1 MTKQEIKKRLLSAV
15 KNDPNSA
22 DIKYVA
28 LFGSYVN
35 GTPQEDSDIDVLID
49 FYPQSIV
56 GLFKY
61 IDIQENLSKAL
72 GKKVDLLTPQ
82 AISKYFRNQVL
93 QKAEVV
99 YEGWMRNVLIHEYF
113 GVNLKVVW
121 DTCKNDIPALK
132 TFIEKVLND

>member
-1 MTKQEIKKRLLSAV
+1 MTKQEIKERLLAAV

-28 LFGSYVN
+28 LLGSYIN
-35 GTPQEDSDIDVLID
+35 GTPSEDSDVDVLID
-49 FYPQSIV
+49 FYPRAIV

-61 IDIQENLSKAL
+61 VDIQENFTKAL

-93 QKAEVV
+93 QEAELI
-99 YEGWMRNVLIHEYF
+99 YEESNEECP
-113 GVNLKVVW
+113 NS
-121 DTCKNDIPALK
+121 
-132 TFIEKVLND
+132 

>member
-1 MTKQEIKKRLLSAV
+1 MTKQEIKKQLLSAV

-35 GTPQEDSDIDVLID
+35 GTPREDSDIDVLID

-82 AISKYFRNQVL
+82 AISKYFKNQVL
-93 QKAEVV
+93 QEAEVV
-99 YEGWMRNVLIHEYF
+99 YEG
-113 GVNLKVVW
+113 
-121 DTCKNDIPALK
+121 
-132 TFIEKVLND
+132 

>member
-99 YEGWMRNVLIHEYF
+99 YEG
-113 GVNLKVVW
+113 
-121 DTCKNDIPALK
+121 
-132 TFIEKVLND
+132 

>member
-1 MTKQEIKKRLLSAV
+1 MTKLEIKKRLLSAI
-15 KNDPNSA
+15 KNDPNSV

-35 GTPQEDSDIDVLID
+35 GTPREDSDIDVLID

-61 IDIQENLSKAL
+61 IDIQENFSEAL

-93 QKAEVV
+93 QEAEVV
-99 YEGWMRNVLIHEYF
+99 YEG
-113 GVNLKVVW
+113 
-121 DTCKNDIPALK
+121 
-132 TFIEKVLND
+132 

>member
-1 MTKQEIKKRLLSAV
+1 MTKQEIKERLLAAV

-28 LFGSYVN
+28 LFGSYIN
-35 GTPQEDSDIDVLID
+35 GTPREDSDIDILID
-49 FYPQSIV
+49 FYPQAIV

-61 IDIQENLSKAL
+61 IDIQENFTKAL

-93 QKAEVV
+93 QEAELI
-99 YEGWMRNVLIHEYF
+99 YEGR
-113 GVNLKVVW
+113 
-121 DTCKNDIPALK
+121 
-132 TFIEKVLND
+132 

>member
-1 MTKQEIKKRLLSAV
+1 MTKQEIKKRLLTAV

-35 GTPQEDSDIDVLID
+35 GTPREDSDIDVLID
-49 FYPQSIV
+49 FFPQSIV

-82 AISKYFRNQVL
+82 AISKYFKSQVL
-93 QKAEVV
+93 QEAEVV
-99 YEGWMRNVLIHEYF
+99 YEG
-113 GVNLKVVW
+113 
-121 DTCKNDIPALK
+121 
-132 TFIEKVLND
+132 

>member
-1 MTKQEIKKRLLSAV
+1 MTKQEIKKRLLAAV
-15 KNDPNSA
+15 KNDPNSM

-35 GTPQEDSDIDVLID
+35 GTPREDSDIDVLID

-61 IDIQENLSKAL
+61 IDIQENLSNAL

-82 AISKYFRNQVL
+82 AISKYFKNQVL
-93 QKAEVV
+93 QEAEVV
-99 YEGWMRNVLIHEYF
+99 YEG
-113 GVNLKVVW
+113 
-121 DTCKNDIPALK
+121 
-132 TFIEKVLND
+132 

>member
-1 MTKQEIKKRLLSAV
+1 MTKQKIKQRLLTAV

-35 GTPQEDSDIDVLID
+35 GTPREDSDIDVLID

-61 IDIQENLSKAL
+61 IDIQENLSQAL

-82 AISKYFRNQVL
+82 AISKYFRTRVL
-93 QKAEVV
+93 QEAEVV
-99 YEGWMRNVLIHEYF
+99 YEG
-113 GVNLKVVW
+113 
-121 DTCKNDIPALK
+121 
-132 TFIEKVLND
+132 

>member
-1 MTKQEIKKRLLSAV
+1 MTKQEIKKRILMAV
-15 KNDPNSA
+15 KNNPNSA

-35 GTPQEDSDIDVLID
+35 GTPSEESDIDVLID

-61 IDIQENLSKAL
+61 IDIQESLSKAL
-72 GKKVDLLTPQ
+72 GKKVDLVTPQ

-93 QKAEVV
+93 QEAEVV
-99 YEGWMRNVLIHEYF
+99 YEG
-113 GVNLKVVW
+113 
-121 DTCKNDIPALK
+121 
-132 TFIEKVLND
+132 

>member
-15 KNDPNSA
+15 KTDPNAA

-35 GTPQEDSDIDVLID
+35 GTPREDSDIDVLID

-82 AISKYFRNQVL
+82 AISKYFKNQVL
-93 QKAEVV
+93 QEAEVV
-99 YEGWMRNVLIHEYF
+99 YEGW
-113 GVNLKVVW
+113 
-121 DTCKNDIPALK
+121 
-132 TFIEKVLND
+132 

>member
-35 GTPQEDSDIDVLID
+35 GTPREDSDIDVLID

-82 AISKYFRNQVL
+82 AISKYFKNQVL
-93 QKAEVV
+93 QEAEVV
-99 YEGWMRNVLIHEYF
+99 YEG
-113 GVNLKVVW
+113 
-121 DTCKNDIPALK
+121 
-132 TFIEKVLND
+132 

>member
-1 MTKQEIKKRLLSAV
+1 MTKQEIKKRLLTAV
-15 KNDPNSA
+15 TNDPNSA

-82 AISKYFRNQVL
+82 AISKYFRDQVL
-93 QKAEVV
+93 QEAEVV
-99 YEGWMRNVLIHEYF
+99 YEG
-113 GVNLKVVW
+113 
-121 DTCKNDIPALK
+121 
-132 TFIEKVLND
+132 

>member
-1 MTKQEIKKRLLSAV
+1 MTKQEIKKRLLAAV
-15 KNDPNSA
+15 KNDPNAA

-35 GTPQEDSDIDVLID
+35 GTPGEDSDIDVLIE
-49 FYPQSIV
+49 FYPQAIV

-61 IDIQENLSKAL
+61 VDIQENFSMAL

-93 QKAEVV
+93 QEAELV
-99 YEGWMRNVLIHEYF
+99 YEG
-113 GVNLKVVW
+113 
-121 DTCKNDIPALK
+121 
-132 TFIEKVLND
+132 

>member
-1 MTKQEIKKRLLSAV
+1 MTKQEIKERLSAAV

-35 GTPQEDSDIDVLID
+35 GTPREDSDIDVLID
-49 FYPQSIV
+49 FYPQAVV

-61 IDIQENLSKAL
+61 VDIQQNFSRAL

-82 AISKYFRNQVL
+82 AISKYFRDQVL
-93 QKAEVV
+93 QEAELV
-99 YEGWMRNVLIHEYF
+99 YEG
-113 GVNLKVVW
+113 
-121 DTCKNDIPALK
+121 
-132 TFIEKVLND
+132 

>member
-22 DIKYVA
+22 DIRYVA

-35 GTPQEDSDIDVLID
+35 GTPREDSDIDVLID

-61 IDIQENLSKAL
+61 VDIQQNLSKAL

-93 QKAEVV
+93 QEAEVV
-99 YEGWMRNVLIHEYF
+99 YEG
-113 GVNLKVVW
+113 
-121 DTCKNDIPALK
+121 
-132 TFIEKVLND
+132 

>member
-1 MTKQEIKKRLLSAV
+1 MTKQKIKQRLLTAV

-35 GTPQEDSDIDVLID
+35 GTPREDSDIDVLID

-61 IDIQENLSKAL
+61 IDIQENLSQAL

-82 AISKYFRNQVL
+82 AISKYFRNRVL
-93 QKAEVV
+93 QEAEVV
-99 YEGWMRNVLIHEYF
+99 YEG
-113 GVNLKVVW
+113 
-121 DTCKNDIPALK
+121 
-132 TFIEKVLND
+132 

>member
-35 GTPQEDSDIDVLID
+35 GTPREDSDIDVLID

-82 AISKYFRNQVL
+82 AISKYFKNQVL
-93 QKAEVV
+93 QEAEAV
-99 YEGWMRNVLIHEYF
+99 YEG
-113 GVNLKVVW
+113 
-121 DTCKNDIPALK
+121 
-132 TFIEKVLND
+132 

>member
-1 MTKQEIKKRLLSAV
+1 MTKQEIKKRLLSAI
-15 KNDPNSA
+15 KNDPNSV

-35 GTPQEDSDIDVLID
+35 GIPREDSDIDVLID

-61 IDIQENLSKAL
+61 IDIQENFSEAL

-93 QKAEVV
+93 QEAEVV
-99 YEGWMRNVLIHEYF
+99 YEG
-113 GVNLKVVW
+113 
-121 DTCKNDIPALK
+121 
-132 TFIEKVLND
+132 

>member
-93 QKAEVV
+93 QEAEVV
-99 YEGWMRNVLIHEYF
+99 YEG
-113 GVNLKVVW
+113 
-121 DTCKNDIPALK
+121 
-132 TFIEKVLND
+132 

>member
-15 KNDPNSA
+15 RNDPNTA

-35 GTPQEDSDIDVLID
+35 GVPREDSDIDILID
-49 FYPQSIV
+49 FYPQSIG

-61 IDIQENLSKAL
+61 IDIQENFSKAL

-82 AISKYFRNQVL
+82 AISKYFKNQVL
-93 QKAEVV
+93 QEAEVV
-99 YEGWMRNVLIHEYF
+99 YER
-113 GVNLKVVW
+113 
-121 DTCKNDIPALK
+121 
-132 TFIEKVLND
+132 